1 MCNEVKFPTVHIM
14 KLPFT
19 IEQFLSV
26 FELYNQ
32 SVWPFQVLVYIPVV
46 FSIILILKISKLS
59 GKFISSTLVF
69 LWLWMGVIYHLTFFT
84 TINPA
89 AYVFGILFVTQA
101 ILLAY
106 YGLLKGTLSF
116 VFEGDVFSYAGIA
129 LVAFALIVYPLAGY
143 FFGHIYPR
151 SPTFGLPCP
160 TTIFTLGILLMLK
173 GRIPFRLLIVP
184 ILWSIIGFMA
194 ALQLSIYEDTG
205 LLISGIT
212 ALICT
217 ILKNNNLEK
226 MRLDRVYQPGQNNK

>member
-1 MCNEVKFPTVHIM
+1 MCNEEKFPAAHIM

-19 IEQFLSV
+19 IEQFLGV

-32 SVWPFQVLVYIPVV
+32 SVWPFQIFIYIPAVLCI
-46 FSIILILKISKLS
+46 FFIFRNSRLS
-59 GKFISSTLVF
+59 GKLISAILVF

-89 AYVFGILFVTQA
+89 AYVFGILFITQA
-101 ILLAY
+101 VLLAY

-116 VFEGDVFSYAGIA
+116 AFEGSVSAYAGIA
-129 LVAFALIVYPLAGY
+129 MVAFALIVYPLAGY

-184 ILWSIIGFMA
+184 ILWSLVGFMA
-194 ALQLSIYEDTG
+194 ALQLGIYEDTG

-217 ILKNNNLEK
+217 ILRNNSFQK
-226 MRLDRVYQPGQNNK
+226 IRSDRVHQPERNNK

>member
-1 MCNEVKFPTVHIM
+1 M

-32 SVWPFQVLVYIPVV
+32 SVWPFQVLVYIQVV

-217 ILKNNNLEK
+217 ILKNNNLKK
-226 MRLDRVYQPGQNNK
+226 MRSDRVHQPELNNK